1 MRSVLSDFVLDLML
15 CNSLCKYLLD
25 KFVFSKNRRICSED
39 DHEPFDF
46 TSFVSQKTSI
56 SELKTLLDEERDQR
70 REEREKAA
78 ADMKMAIQR
87 IQAEATEELK
97 RVSGAALRREKERE
111 EIINKFQVN
120 IMNLSAYVFHIQS
133 LNVNLIFRRM
143 RRKDVHW
150 WKP

>member
-1 MRSVLSDFVLDLML
+1 MTP
-15 CNSLCKYLLD
+15 NLL
-25 KFVFSKNRRICSED
+25 I
-39 DHEPFDF
+39 
-46 TSFVSQKTSI
+46 SFPWFSQKTSI
-56 SELKTLLDEERDQR
+56 SELKALLDEERDQR

-87 IQAEATEELK
+87 MQAEATEELK
-97 RVSGAALRREKERE
+97 RVSGAALRREKEQE

-120 IMNLSAYVFHIQS
+120 IMKLSAYGFHVQS
-133 LNVNLIFRRM
+133 LNVNLISRRM